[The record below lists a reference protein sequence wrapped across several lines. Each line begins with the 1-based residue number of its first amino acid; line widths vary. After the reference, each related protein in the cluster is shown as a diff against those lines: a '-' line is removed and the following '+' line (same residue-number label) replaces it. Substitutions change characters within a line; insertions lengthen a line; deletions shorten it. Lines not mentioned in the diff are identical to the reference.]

1 MADDIAR
8 LGIVVETD
16 GVEQAKVSL
25 DDLAT
30 SSQQAENR
38 IRDMV
43 ARSLSAKEAQE
54 QFAAST
60 RKLSQASLDNA
71 RAQTQAMRDGVRQ
84 QEVQSKTA
92 QSTAAAATAIRD
104 QQQELARLLGQIN
117 PTIAALERL
126 DAQEQKLR
134 NFRATGALDTE
145 TFQRFQTTIDQNRS
159 ALSGFDDSLRR
170 TGISAKQTQQAIR
183 QLPAQFSD
191 IFISLQAGQSPLT
204 VFLQQGAQ
212 IKDSFGGVGPA
223 LRETGKALL
232 GLVNPYTLAA
242 AAAGALLLAWKQG
255 SDEAVAYNKAL
266 ILTGNSAGVTSA
278 QLAGMARSIDEVNGT
293 QANAAA
299 VLAEVAGSGAFAA
312 SQIQLVAQAAIDLE
326 SATGQAVGT
335 TIEQFKRLGDEP
347 AEAAAKLNEQ
357 YNFLTAEVYAQIA
370 ALQDQ
375 GREVEATQLAFE
387 TFSEALSRRS
397 REVNDNLGIIE
408 KGWRAIKSAAAESWD
423 EMLGIGRQQDIGERI
438 QELQR
443 GLNATF
449 ETRIEDRAET
459 LTSAGK
465 FGSLAPLK
473 IAYDAYRQITGE
485 ISNATDEGRKQNEQ
499 ELLRLQL
506 LERET
511 NLTAAQEGLRAEAN
525 RKSIASQDELRKLI
539 ADSATNAEK
548 LAKEYARIDR
558 LAADAAKR
566 GAPLSDEQIQRLR
579 SRAEGLYG
587 ERPERARSTRAASA
601 PAVRDDAATR
611 LLLNLREQESALR
624 LQLST
629 EEKLTST
636 ERERAKFLQQ
646 IADLQTKDILTAEQE
661 SLLLNKD
668 AIQAQLDRNVAIEKE
683 LTLRND
689 AIKLEERSAQLAQ
702 TIAAAQSSREEQQAG
717 VLGSFGLGRQER
729 EIQESF
735 GRIRKEFSRYRDEL
749 DKATPKS
756 MLGSDMYKDAVAE
769 IELQQN
775 RALESQRAYYEELAR
790 LQQDAGLGASEAIAD
805 YVDESSKVGKQVGEV
820 FTKALGGIEDSFVE
834 LAMTG
839 KTSFKDLANSI
850 IEDIVRIGTRLLISE
865 ALQGFGGMAGGGTGG
880 GGNSTG
886 NIVGLI
892 SSFGSLFGGGLATGG
907 PAMAGRLYEVGERD
921 RPELFSSGG
930 KNYLIPGN
938 NGRVTP
944 MGGDGGMS
952 GGLNIGSI
960 VLPGVTNAREARES
974 GAAIARQINGIV
986 INSARYA

>member
-16 GVEQAKVSL
+16 GVEQARVSL

-30 SSQQAENR
+30 SSQEAESR

-170 TGISAKQTQQAIR
+170 TGISARQTQQAIR

-278 QLAGMARSIDEVNGT
+278 QLAGMARSIDAVNGT

-397 REVNDNLGIIE
+397 KEVNDNLGIIE

-423 EMLGIGRQQDIGERI
+423 EMLGIGREQDIGERI
-438 QELQR
+438 RQLQARLNPTEQTLQAENELTAR
-443 GLNATF
+443 RSAVFGPVGAFFELNR
-449 ETRIEDRAET
+449 RIIEQART
-459 LTSAGK
+459 L
-465 FGSLAPLK
+465 
-473 IAYDAYRQITGE
+473 
-485 ISNATDEGRKQNEQ
+485 NDEGREQ
-499 ELLRLQL
+499 EERELLSLQL
-506 LERET
+506 LEREK

-566 GAPLSDEQIQRLR
+566 GAPLSDDQIQRLR

-587 ERPERARSTRAASA
+587 ERPERARTARAASA

-629 EEKLTST
+629 EEKLTAT

-702 TIAAAQSSREEQQAG
+702 TIAAAQTSREEQQAG
-717 VLGSFGLGRQER
+717 VLGSFGLGKQER

-735 GRIRKEFSRYRDEL
+735 GRIRKEFARYRDEL

-756 MLGSDMYKDAVAE
+756 MLGSDLYKEAVAE

-790 LQQDAGLGASEAIAD
+790 LQQDAGLGASEAISD

-839 KTSFKDLANSI
+839 KSSFKDLANSI
-850 IEDIVRIGTRLLISE
+850 IEDLVRIGTRLLISE
-865 ALQGFGGMAGGGTGG
+865 ALQGFGGMAGGGAGG

-892 SSFGSLFGGGLATGG
+892 SSIGSLFGGGLATGG